1 MFFVVAILAV
11 LSAVA
16 VRAGDMGNADM
27 SDELG
32 LEAQQGQPGTQFG
45 MQLGAQP
52 GVTEQMPG
60 WQNMGGQAPGMPGQ
74 MPGWQNMGGQTPGM
88 PGQMPGWQNM
98 GGQTP
103 GMPGQMPG
111 MQMTQNFSG
120 MYVGMYMI
128 GGRQFNIQ
136 ANIQQNGNQVGGQVV
151 VPELG
156 GQPMPIVS
164 SMIMN
169 GMLGF
174 GFITYGPTGM
184 SSIVL
189 SLQPTPIGLEG
200 MCADMAT
207 GQNGSASL
215 RRMQ

>member
-1 MFFVVAILAV
+1 
-11 LSAVA
+11 
-16 VRAGDMGNADM
+16 MGNTGVPSEFDVK
-27 SDELG
+27 G
-32 LEAQQGQPGTQFG
+32 QQVPQSGTQFG
-45 MQLGAQP
+45 GQLGTQP
-52 GVTEQMPG
+52 GMT
-60 WQNMGGQAPGMPGQ
+60 GQA
-74 MPGWQNMGGQTPGM
+74 PGWQNMGGQTPGM
-88 PGQMPGWQNM
+88 PGQ
-98 GGQTP
+98 
-103 GMPGQMPG
+103 MPGQMPG